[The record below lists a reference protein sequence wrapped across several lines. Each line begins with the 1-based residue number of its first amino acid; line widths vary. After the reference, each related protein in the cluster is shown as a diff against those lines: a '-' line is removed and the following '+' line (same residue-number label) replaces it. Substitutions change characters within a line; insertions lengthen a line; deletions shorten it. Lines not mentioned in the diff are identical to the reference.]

1 MAKKNKINKEVFSE
15 SMDAVIKCSVQ
26 ISDEL
31 IEDIL
36 CSAFEGGI
44 VYWANN
50 VSCEDKEDMQ
60 KVGGYK
66 SEYLTK
72 TEKEDAVMY
81 IHTMEGGKVKI
92 TKSLILEAL
101 QQMADPENK
110 CTKALGRILNE
121 SWDADDADIVV
132 QTACFGEVVY
142 G

>member
-1 MAKKNKINKEVFSE
+1 MNTITRTVE
-15 SMDAVIKCSVQ
+15 

-50 VSCEDKEDMQ
+50 ISCEDIKDMH

-66 SEYLTK
+66 HEYLTK
-72 TEKEDAVMY
+72 TKKKDAVMY
-81 IHTMEGGKVKI
+81 LHTIEGGKVKI
-92 TKSLILEAL
+92 TKSLIIEAL
-101 QQMADPENK
+101 QQMDDPEYK
-110 CTKALGRILNE
+110 YTKALSRILNGQYD
-121 SWDADDADIVV
+121 SDDADIVV
-132 QTACFGEVVY
+132 QTACFGEMVY

>member
-1 MAKKNKINKEVFSE
+1 MSDMNIINRRIE
-15 SMDAVIKCSVQ
+15 

-31 IEDIL
+31 IEYIL

-44 VYWANN
+44 TYWAENI
-50 VSCEDKEDMQ
+50 SCKDNKDMK

-72 TEKEDAVMY
+72 TKKKDAVMY
-81 IHTMEGGKVKI
+81 IHESETGEKYPI
-92 TKSLILEAL
+92 TKKSIIDAL
-101 QQMADPENK
+101 QKMDTPEYK
-110 CTKALGRILNE
+110 YTKALNRLLNGD
-121 SWDADDADIVV
+121 WDSDDADIVV

>member
-1 MAKKNKINKEVFSE
+1 MSDMNIINRRLE
-15 SMDAVIKCSVQ
+15 

-44 VYWANN
+44 TYWANN
-50 VSCEDKEDMQ
+50 ISCEDKKDME

-72 TEKEDAVMY
+72 TKKKDAKLIIWTVDDEKP
-81 IHTMEGGKVKI
+81 KI
-92 TKSLILEAL
+92 TKKSIIDAL
-101 QQMADPENK
+101 QKMDTPEYK
-110 CTKALGRILNE
+110 YTKALSRILE
-121 SWDADDADIVV
+121 QTYDADDADIVV

>member
-1 MAKKNKINKEVFSE
+1 MSDINIINRRIE
-15 SMDAVIKCSVQ
+15 

-31 IEDIL
+31 IEYIL

-44 VYWANN
+44 TYWAENI
-50 VSCEDKEDMQ
+50 SCKDNKDMK

-72 TEKEDAVMY
+72 TKKKDAVIY
-81 IHTMEGGKVKI
+81 IHESETGEKYPI
-92 TKSLILEAL
+92 TKKSIIDAL
-101 QQMADPENK
+101 QKMDTPEYK
-110 CTKALGRILNE
+110 YTKALNRLLNGD
-121 SWDADDADIVV
+121 WDSDDADIVV